1 MPQVWIA
8 IFFILL
14 AVAQL
19 YQSLKDIDLPLP
31 IYLILGVVLAIA
43 SNSQQQFSFS
53 QTRTS
58 TYPTIDGSHSV
69 LSLVQTPVLADDKLG
84 VDSVTPLEN
93 Q

>member
-53 QTRTS
+53 QARTI
-58 TYPTIDGSHSV
+58 TQPTIEGSNSV